1 MLSFSN
7 SNSNGYSFNTCKN
20 YLLTKQIF
28 SLYKKLAVLTAS
40 FYFLNIFSSNFNIF
54 QAIEQGIPLLYNCD

>member
-1 MLSFSN
+1 MV
-7 SNSNGYSFNTCKN
+7 SFNKCKKLPTDKAN
-20 YLLTKQIF
+20 IF
-28 SLYKKLAVLTAS
+28 FIQKKLAVLTAS